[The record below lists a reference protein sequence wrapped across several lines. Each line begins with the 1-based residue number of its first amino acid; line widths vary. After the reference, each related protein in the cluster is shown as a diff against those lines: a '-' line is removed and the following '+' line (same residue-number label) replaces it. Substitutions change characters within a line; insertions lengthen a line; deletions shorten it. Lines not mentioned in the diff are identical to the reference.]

1 MCTCH
6 IFDMNFRWYVNI
18 MNINNNCMN
27 HTLPNCLPNIQL
39 RTLRRTWC
47 GNLSRHGHKTPFT
60 PSKRLVKTL
69 RQNLVF
75 RFGFGSSAKTQA
87 VQERWKVQL
96 EVARMSEDFKFTAF
110 WSYDRVGS
118 FWAAPCSTSHR
129 INDFVSKPVL
139 GNVNHDEPWQVK
151 PQGVGCNATGRF
163 RNYSTLARSSWR
175 PRAASLGFSSLQ
187 LDGCRR
193 PDGPVHNQRW
203 VY

>member
-1 MCTCH
+1 MFHERLGKSEYVH
-6 IFDMNFRWYVNI
+6 IYICIYSIWIVDGMWILWIF
-18 MNINNNCMN
+18 MN

-69 RQNLVF
+69 GQNLVF

-129 INDFVSKPVL
+129 INDFVYDKSNLRELEAMLQDASGTTALWRAVHGGHVQPV
-139 GNVNHDEPWQVK
+139 
-151 PQGVGCNATGRF
+151 
-163 RNYSTLARSSWR
+163 
-175 PRAASLGFSSLQ
+175 
-187 LDGCRR
+187 
-193 PDGPVHNQRW
+193 
-203 VY
+203 